1 LELVLLLFNLL
12 LGRKKIM
19 GLYLNGI
26 EYNIHKGN
34 QMVDIEILPNTP
46 VINNIKLT
54 SLDDNI
60 LKDSYGVYLT
70 VKKEGK

>member
-1 LELVLLLFNLL
+1 
-12 LGRKKIM
+12 M

-26 EYNIHKGN
+26 EYDIHKGN

-46 VINNIKLT
+46 ITNNIKST

-60 LKDSYGVYLT
+60 LKDSSGVYLT
-70 VKKEGK
+70 LKKEDE